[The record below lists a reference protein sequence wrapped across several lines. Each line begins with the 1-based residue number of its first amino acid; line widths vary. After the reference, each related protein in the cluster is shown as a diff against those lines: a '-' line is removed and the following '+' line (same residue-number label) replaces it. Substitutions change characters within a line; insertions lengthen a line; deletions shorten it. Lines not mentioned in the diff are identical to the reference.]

1 MTLLGAKRS
10 TWVDQVV
17 QTMEAS
23 VIRSDTRESWAQE
36 LGAVMGGLVL
46 VSHRR
51 GVAGPP
57 RVVYLLD
64 EAWCHDA
71 RRLRP
76 EERALL
82 ADGDDDDA
90 VLEVRGGRPAQR
102 DGVACVGQVGTH
114 VIHAMDLA
122 KSGKV
127 RREQRP
133 EVI

>member
-1 MTLLGAKRS
+1 MSLLGAKRS

-71 RRLRP
+71 RSCVPKSVLSSPTGTMMMPYLRSA
-76 EERALL
+76 E
-82 ADGDDDDA
+82 
-90 VLEVRGGRPAQR
+90 GGPPSET
-102 DGVACVGQVGTH
+102 V
-114 VIHAMDLA
+114 
-122 KSGKV
+122 
-127 RREQRP
+127 
-133 EVI
+133 